1 MRCGRNATLSIH
13 FSSLLWLV
21 AFLLFKPLGAQKA
34 IPIESNPYNREVPDT
49 GRAAAFID
57 PGSIPFIHFSDIQ
70 KYYIANWK
78 KSVRTLTHDSA
89 DFIGL
94 PYPYSTPTL
103 AGNQMFR
110 EMYYWDSYFI
120 NKGLIAYHNYTLE
133 ETQKAALKSNIVEHS
148 IESKADNS
156 TKSFSEDDAIESESL
171 LQALNNC
178 NNLIYL
184 VNRFGFV
191 PNANRFSMTNRSQP
205 PLLAAMVNDI
215 FEVTGDTAWL
225 RIALKALEKE
235 HRWWKENRSLGLR
248 PQQYSGVDGA
258 KKHPTALYLNHY
270 GNNASDAFLLRFAQF
285 LKGRLGSGFD
295 SMYSVLNRDTL
306 KSREGKKQGKGIL
319 LSDHLLAEAESGWDF
334 TTRFNARCMSIAP
347 LDLNCLLYLSE
358 KTLANGYKTLKE
370 HKKSRE
376 WRQQSN
382 LRKALIN
389 KLFYDKHT
397 GWYWDYDLAK
407 REIHF
412 NHNAAQFMPYFVGL
426 AKHNSR
432 NKKALIQLSNLFIG
446 NCGIYPCL
454 PLNTQVGGLH
464 DDAKD
469 STSVEANRVFWKTQW
484 DSPNAW
490 PPLTHFAAQAL
501 LNYGKG
507 IGENCSLL
515 IYKRDQLIWSFK
527 ESVEVQFGITQKIW
541 EKYNIDDGTLQ
552 VVNEYPMPDFFG
564 WTAGVYM
571 GFLGEFD
578 SFAIFCF

>member
-1 MRCGRNATLSIH
+1 MRCGRNATFSIQ
-13 FSSLLWLV
+13 FRSLIWLV
-21 AFLLFKPLGAQKA
+21 SFLLFKPLGAQTSSKT
-34 IPIESNPYNREVPDT
+34 E
-49 GRAAAFID
+49 
-57 PGSIPFIHFSDIQ
+57 PFFAEAQ
-70 KYYIANWK
+70 QYYIANWK
-78 KSVRTLTHDSA
+78 KSVRILTHDSA

-120 NKGLIAYHNYTLE
+120 NKGLIAYHNYALQ
-133 ETQKAALKSNIVEHS
+133 ETQAAALKSNPAKYPIFPQLPSQHP
-148 IESKADNS
+148 IGLFRYP
-156 TKSFSEDDAIESESL
+156 KSAAEGNAIESESL
-171 LQALNNC
+171 LQAINNC

-184 VNRFGFV
+184 VDRFGFV
-191 PNANRFSMTNRSQP
+191 PNANRFWMTNRSQP

-407 REIHF
+407 SEIHF

>member
-1 MRCGRNATLSIH
+1 MRCGRFSTFYIH
-13 FSSLLWLV
+13 FRSILWLV
-21 AFLLFKPLGAQKA
+21 SFLLFKPLGAQKA
-34 IPIESNPYNREVPDT
+34 IPVEPYIAE
-49 GRAAAFID
+49 A
-57 PGSIPFIHFSDIQ
+57 Q
-70 KYYIANWK
+70 QYYIANWK

-120 NKGLIAYHNYTLE
+120 NKGLIAYHNYALQ
-133 ETQKAALKSNIVEHS
+133 ETQAAALKSNPDKYPIFPHLPS
-148 IESKADNS
+148 QHPIGLFRHP
-156 TKSFSEDDAIESESL
+156 KSAAEGNAIESESL
-171 LQALNNC
+171 LQAINNC

-184 VNRFGFV
+184 VDRFGFV

-205 PLLAAMVNDI
+205 PLLAVMVNDI
-215 FEVTGDTAWL
+215 FDVTGDTAWL
-225 RIALKALEKE
+225 RVTLKALEKE
-235 HRWWKENRSLGLR
+235 HHWWMENRALGLT
-248 PQQYSGVDGA
+248 PQEYRGIGGVQ
-258 KKHPTALYLNHY
+258 KNPTALRLNHY

-285 LKGRLGSGFD
+285 LQGRLGPGFD
-295 SMYSVLNRDTL
+295 SIYSELNRDTII
-306 KSREGKKQGKGIL
+306 SREGKKQGKGIL

-334 TTRFNARCMSIAP
+334 TTRFNARCMGIAP

-407 REIHF
+407 REINF

-426 AKHNSR
+426 AKHNSQ
-432 NKKALIQLSNLFIG
+432 NKTALFRLSNTYIG
-446 NCGIYPCL
+446 KFGVYPCL
-454 PLNTQVGGLH
+454 PLS
-464 DDAKD
+464 KD
-469 STSVEANRVFWKTQW
+469 SSAIAANRVFWKTQW
-484 DSPNAW
+484 DSPNTW
-490 PPLTHFAAQAL
+490 PPLTHFAAQAISNYSNGQGKL
-501 LNYGKG
+501 TNLMLNM
-507 IGENCSLL
+507 
-515 IYKRDQLIWSFK
+515 KRNQFIVSFM
-527 ESVEVQFGITQKIW
+527 ESVEVQFAITQKFW
-541 EKYNIDDGTLQ
+541 EKYNIDYGTLQ

-571 GFLGEFD
+571 EYHIEFEGH
-578 SFAIFCF
+578 